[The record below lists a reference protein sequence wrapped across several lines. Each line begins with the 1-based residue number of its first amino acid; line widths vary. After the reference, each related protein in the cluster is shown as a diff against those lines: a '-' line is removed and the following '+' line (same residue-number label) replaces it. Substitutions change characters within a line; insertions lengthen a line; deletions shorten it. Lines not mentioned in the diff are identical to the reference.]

1 MKRIA
6 APTFAAFAAFAVS
19 SVVIVACSS
28 DSTQSTVVTPGP
40 GDGTVEQACVDK
52 INAFRAT
59 LNLAPL
65 ARWTDQEACSDGEA
79 KSDSETGKA
88 HGAFGTCTE
97 MAPNECPGWPGP
109 PASMIGGCLQMMWD
123 EGPGTD
129 FSKHGHYIN
138 MSSTKYT
145 KVACGF
151 YTMPSGKVWSVQNF
165 R

>member
-6 APTFAAFAAFAVS
+6 APVAFAAFAVS
-19 SVVIVACSS
+19 SIVACSS

-97 MAPNECPGWPGP
+97 MAQNECPGWPGP
-109 PASMIGGCLQMMWD
+109 SNTMIPGCLKAMWG
-123 EGPGTD
+123 EGPGG
-129 FSKHGHYIN
+129 GHYEN
-138 MSSTKYT
+138 MASTRYT

-151 YTMPSGKVWSVQNF
+151 YVLPNGKVWSVQNF